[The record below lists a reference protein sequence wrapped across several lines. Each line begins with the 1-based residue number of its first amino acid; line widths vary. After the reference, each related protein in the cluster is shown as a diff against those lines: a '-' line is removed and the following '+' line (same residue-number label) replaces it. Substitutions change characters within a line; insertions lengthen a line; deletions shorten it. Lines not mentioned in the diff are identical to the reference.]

1 MTPDLAGA
9 LDAWDIQE
17 RGMAQ
22 GLKSVDIE
30 WCKEYIGLL
39 KANGGSAEGQEEEEE
54 EAAPPPVPEPVKKVA
69 AKTAVAPKKAPE
81 PVAPPPGFDLYF

>member
-39 KANGGSAEGQEEEEE
+39 KANAGSAEEQEAEEE
-54 EAAPPPVPEPVKKVA
+54 EAAPPPPVSEPVKKVA
-69 AKTAVAPKKAPE
+69 AKTTVAPKKAPE
-81 PVAPPPGFDLYF
+81 PVAAPPPGFDL